1 MGRELRS
8 VEYSLLN
15 TGTNKC
21 CDNFVGIGQATFIT
35 YLRGASQR
43 ISAQFF
49 CDSAGIA
56 HAQRSECHIEK
67 VLTSV
72 IARDTLS

>member
-21 CDNFVGIGQATFIT
+21 CDNFVGIGQTTFIT
-35 YLRGASQR
+35 YLLGASQR

-49 CDSAGIA
+49 CDSAGI
-56 HAQRSECHIEK
+56 AQRSECHIEK